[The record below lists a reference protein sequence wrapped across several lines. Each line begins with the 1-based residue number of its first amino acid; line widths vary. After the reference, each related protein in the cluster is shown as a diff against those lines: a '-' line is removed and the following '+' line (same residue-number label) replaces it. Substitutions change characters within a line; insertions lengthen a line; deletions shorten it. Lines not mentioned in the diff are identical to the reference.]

1 MIIRN
6 SLITAS
12 MRMGDDHLLLQYPE
26 GWWAPDQMRNGA
38 INALPKNRGNWEL
51 TRLKKKQTL
60 LCWSG
65 ELICLD
71 SQNTLKNG
79 YLIRTYYII
88 DFNTLLP
95 IRLHGCTLELAA
107 GIWCSALE
115 LGTFHIYIYIP
126 ISQYHILPPT
136 GLLLDCTQSKHRSIL
151 AGTLCP
157 SPENI
162 WQRPHL
168 PTVCTNLCTHII
180 YIYIHTNVTN
190 MTTYI
195 YKYIIEVYIY
205 MQTY

>member
-115 LGTFHIYIYIP
+115 LGTFHIYI
-126 ISQYHILPPT
+126 SQYPNITSCCPQACSLTARKANIAPSLPAHCVQALKTSGSVPIFQLFAPTFVHIL
-136 GLLLDCTQSKHRSIL
+136 
-151 AGTLCP
+151 
-157 SPENI
+157 
-162 WQRPHL
+162 
-168 PTVCTNLCTHII
+168 
-180 YIYIHTNVTN
+180 YIYIQ
-190 MTTYI
+190 MLQI
-195 YKYIIEVYIY
+195 
-205 MQTY
+205 

>member
-51 TRLKKKQTL
+51 TRLKKKKQTL

-71 SQNTLKNG
+71 SQNTLKNV

-115 LGTFHIYIYIP
+115 LGTCHIYMYISQYPNITSCRPQACSLTARKANIAPSLPAHCVQALKTSGSVPIFQLFAPTFVHIFYIYTYKCYKYDYLHIYIYI
-126 ISQYHILPPT
+126 
-136 GLLLDCTQSKHRSIL
+136 
-151 AGTLCP
+151 
-157 SPENI
+157 
-162 WQRPHL
+162 
-168 PTVCTNLCTHII
+168 
-180 YIYIHTNVTN
+180 
-190 MTTYI
+190 
-195 YKYIIEVYIY
+195 
-205 MQTY
+205 